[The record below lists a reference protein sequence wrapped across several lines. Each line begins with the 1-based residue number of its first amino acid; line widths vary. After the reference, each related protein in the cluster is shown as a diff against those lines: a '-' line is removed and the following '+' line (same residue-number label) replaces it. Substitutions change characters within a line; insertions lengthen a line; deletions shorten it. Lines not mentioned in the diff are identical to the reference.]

1 MARTQTGKGVGGNGV
16 TIASGTN
23 TAELSP
29 PSEPAVEV
37 SAPDAKAKRDLGTG
51 GPAQPRLQPLPPA
64 QPQLQPAPPA
74 QPLGSLAPA
83 PDAAPAVPQAPPAS
97 APQVPPAPPPPKS
110 RDIVVHVEVI
120 HGGYTNVKVPI
131 AICPRYE
138 GMALAGPAK
147 EFDRQLDSWL
157 TRTVDLGMIG
167 SGLGQLFP
175 IHFQSSQEP
184 KRVKVDALLLVGMGQ
199 PGDFAA
205 DDLRYL
211 MSNVTVAVKS
221 MRQDGFSTMLIGTR
235 RNELTIGQAVRGFLQ
250 GIVDG
255 YARFR
260 VIADAVTFHRDLMR
274 ESAENSLRISLVEGD
289 PERAERILEEFR
301 AVAEEGSIPRLQLEW
316 ARGDD
321 VAEDP
326 PDDPNSTDVDPYVPV
341 TLIRV
346 TKSSTTPTATSAP
359 NSAPLGPT
367 GIDVF
372 EYSGISDVAAVTV
385 RQIEVNP
392 YLVRELPDRMANASS
407 LEEREA
413 LGLFFTN
420 ILIPDDFQKLADGND
435 DLSIEVDDTT
445 AAIPWEMAAHKKHS
459 KTSFL
464 GTTAGVSRQFRTML
478 SPTPGSPPAL
488 NRHIK
493 LLVIAD
499 PAPGNLRLPFARQEG
514 LAVIDVI
521 DHARI
526 KWGGEYE
533 FEVTVRIGSH
543 QSTDGLKPLLD
554 EIRQRGP
561 WIASAEPC
569 DPFKLALL
577 IVNEHFDV
585 IHFAGHGAFDRRT
598 RRAGWVFDQD
608 CFLSAQEIFRVRQVP
623 RLVFANACFSS
634 VTTSQNEQRGQLVG
648 LAQAFF
654 ARGIPNYIGTAWE
667 VDDACARRM
676 CPVVLCASFGPTASQ
691 QQ

>member
-1 MARTQTGKGVGGNGV
+1 MRRRSVISGLAARRSRGF
-16 TIASGTN
+16 SRC
-23 TAELSP
+23 L
-29 PSEPAVEV
+29 
-37 SAPDAKAKRDLGTG
+37 R
-51 GPAQPRLQPLPPA
+51 RR
-64 QPQLQPAPPA
+64 PQLQPAPPA

-301 AVAEEGSIPRLQLEW
+301 AVAEEGSIPEASIGVGTRRRRGRGP
-316 ARGDD
+316 ARRPEFHGCR
-321 VAEDP
+321 P
-326 PDDPNSTDVDPYVPV
+326 LRTGYVD
-341 TLIRV
+341 
-346 TKSSTTPTATSAP
+346 SCH
-359 NSAPLGPT
+359 
-367 GIDVF
+367 
-372 EYSGISDVAAVTV
+372 
-385 RQIEVNP
+385 
-392 YLVRELPDRMANASS
+392 
-407 LEEREA
+407 
-413 LGLFFTN
+413 
-420 ILIPDDFQKLADGND
+420 QKL
-435 DLSIEVDDTT
+435 
-445 AAIPWEMAAHKKHS
+445 
-459 KTSFL
+459 
-464 GTTAGVSRQFRTML
+464 
-478 SPTPGSPPAL
+478 
-488 NRHIK
+488 
-493 LLVIAD
+493 
-499 PAPGNLRLPFARQEG
+499 
-514 LAVIDVI
+514 
-521 DHARI
+521 DHANRDLRP
-526 KWGGEYE
+526 E
-533 FEVTVRIGSH
+533 FRS
-543 QSTDGLKPLLD
+543 S
-554 EIRQRGP
+554 
-561 WIASAEPC
+561 
-569 DPFKLALL
+569 
-577 IVNEHFDV
+577 
-585 IHFAGHGAFDRRT
+585 GADRH
-598 RRAGWVFDQD
+598 RRV
-608 CFLSAQEIFRVRQVP
+608 
-623 RLVFANACFSS
+623 
-634 VTTSQNEQRGQLVG
+634 
-648 LAQAFF
+648 
-654 ARGIPNYIGTAWE
+654 
-667 VDDACARRM
+667 
-676 CPVVLCASFGPTASQ
+676 
-691 QQ
+691 